1 MATKKSSKKL
11 SKAKKLSTIKPLR
24 GPQKKF

>member
-24 GPQKKF
+24 GPGRKY